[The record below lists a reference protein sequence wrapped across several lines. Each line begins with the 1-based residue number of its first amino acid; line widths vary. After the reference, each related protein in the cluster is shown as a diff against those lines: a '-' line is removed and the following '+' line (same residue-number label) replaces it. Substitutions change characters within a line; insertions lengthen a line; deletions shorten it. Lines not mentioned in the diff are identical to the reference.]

1 MTVVQRASSE
11 DVVAALGRELTSLE
25 SARVGGI
32 LDKASELFRFHS
44 GQQFT
49 KGSSTQRLKVNGR
62 KVRLTQRPVTAV
74 ESVKDDDGNE
84 YEYTRL
90 DSVLTINLRSHSFV
104 RVTYEHGGE
113 VPNLVRLTIA
123 DVAKMVLSIGAKAIE
138 GHSQYAETTGPFTES
153 GTYATWAIGGATR
166 LSPDDLA
173 FAKSFK
179 IRTGSVIVQSVSA
192 PGL

>member
-1 MTVVQRASSE
+1 MTVVQLASSE

-25 SARVGGI
+25 GARVGVI
-32 LDKASELFRFHS
+32 LDKASELFRLHS

-49 KGSSTQRLKVNGR
+49 EGRSTQRLKVNGR

-74 ESVKDDDGNE
+74 VSVKDDDGNE

-90 DSVLTINLRSHSFV
+90 DSVLTIDLRSHSFV
-104 RVTYEHGGE
+104 RVAYEHGGE
-113 VPNLVRLTIA
+113 VPDLVRMTIA
-123 DVAKMVLSIGAKAIE
+123 DVAKMVLSIGTKAVE

-166 LSPDDLA
+166 LSPDDIA
-173 FAKSFK
+173 FAKTFK
-179 IRTGSVIVQSVSA
+179 VSTGSLIVTSI
-192 PGL
+192 